1 MYILKKKKQKITLN
15 KYLNLYDE
23 YSFQDQGEKIKIK
36 IDKGD
41 YNVYVSDYI
50 KNVTSMIIIE
60 KDEHF
65 NFDDVK
71 FVKNTKHI
79 SVSDSQRFVFEENN
93 VKLYDF
99 ELERQQ

>member
-1 MYILKKKKQKITLN
+1 
-15 KYLNLYDE
+15 
-23 YSFQDQGEKIKIK
+23 
-36 IDKGD
+36 
-41 YNVYVSDYI
+41 
-50 KNVTSMIIIE
+50 MIIIE